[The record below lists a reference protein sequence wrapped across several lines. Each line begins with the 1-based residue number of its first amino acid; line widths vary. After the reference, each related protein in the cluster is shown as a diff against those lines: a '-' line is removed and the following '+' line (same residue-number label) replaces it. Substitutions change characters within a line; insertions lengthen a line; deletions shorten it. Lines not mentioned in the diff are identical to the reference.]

1 MTQQRLLI
9 SNLLREHGHMTA
21 DAIFELARIKNPKIA
36 LGTVYRNLGLM
47 EHDGE
52 IQRFGV
58 FGMPDVFDITVS
70 SHPHKIC
77 VSCGNVSD
85 ISGWSPTPPIDAKDE
100 IIATDIIVRCIC
112 KKCKNKK
119 LN

>member
-1 MTQQRLLI
+1 MTQQRLII

-21 DAIFELARIKNPKIA
+21 DAIFELARIENPKIA

-47 EHDGE
+47 EQDGE

-58 FGMPDVFDITVS
+58 FGMPDFFDITAN
-70 SHPHKIC
+70 SHPHKVCI
-77 VSCGNVSD
+77 SCGRISD
-85 ISGWSPTPPIDAKDE
+85 IPNWMPTPPESSGDE
-100 IIATDIIVRCIC
+100 IITTDITVRCIC
-112 KKCKNKK
+112 KNCKDKK